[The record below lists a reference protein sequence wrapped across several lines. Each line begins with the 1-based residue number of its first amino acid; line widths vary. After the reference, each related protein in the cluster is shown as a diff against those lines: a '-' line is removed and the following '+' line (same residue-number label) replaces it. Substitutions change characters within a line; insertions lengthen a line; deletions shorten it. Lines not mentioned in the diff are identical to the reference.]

1 MLASLSIRN
10 LAVIERVDL
19 DFGPGLT
26 VLTGETGA
34 GKSILLDALGLALGR
49 RADAALVRPGCEDA
63 SVAAAFQ
70 LPPHSPAL
78 ALLRRRGIEAGEEV
92 VLRRRLRADGRSKA
106 FVDGVPVAAAL
117 LAELGESLVEAVGQ
131 HDQRGLLKAEVQRD
145 LLDRFGG
152 CDGLRRQLASRHG
165 AWRRCRQ
172 RLEQAAAGEA
182 EREERRRDLERE
194 IADLERL
201 APRPGEDEELATLRR
216 RLGMAEKIAE
226 ALGAASQAL
235 EEAEVEEGLRRA
247 AGALNRAR
255 AAAAGALDEAAGA
268 LDRALLEVA
277 EAADAIQRAGRDL
290 DADRGRLEEVEERLF
305 ALRAAARRHAVA
317 ADRLPE
323 VAEAMARELADLESG
338 EESLRRLREAEA
350 EAGAAF
356 DEACRALSARR
367 AAAAGRLNEAVA
379 RELAPLRMAG
389 AAFEAGLESLA
400 PEERN
405 AWGAERVC
413 FRVVTVPGAPPG
425 PLNRIASG
433 GELSRFMLALKVA
446 AHLHGSPAP
455 AAGGAPAVAASVP
468 TSVATVV
475 FDEIDAGVG
484 GAVADA
490 VGERLQRLGRGA
502 QVLAVTH
509 APQVAARAD
518 RHVLLIRRSDGATVA
533 AGARELD
540 DRDRREELAR
550 MLAGADVT
558 DAARAAAMS
567 LLGSS
572 SP

>member
-19 DFGPGLT
+19 AFGSGLT

-49 RADAALVRPGCEDA
+49 RSDASLVRPGCESA
-63 SVAAAFQ
+63 SVAAVFRLSPQ
-70 LPPHSPAL
+70 SPAL
-78 ALLRRRGIEAGEEV
+78 ALLRQRGIEAGEEL
-92 VLRRRLRADGRSKA
+92 VLRRQLRADGRSKA
-106 FVDGVPVAAAL
+106 FANDMPVAAAL

-131 HDQRGLLKAEVQRD
+131 HDRGGLLKAETQRD
-145 LLDRFGG
+145 LLDRFGA
-152 CDGLRRQLASRHG
+152 CEALRRQLASRHA

-172 RLEQAAAGEA
+172 SLERAAAGEA
-182 EREERRRDLERE
+182 EREERRQALTQDL
-194 IADLERL
+194 AALQRL
-201 APRPGEDEELATLRR
+201 APRAGEDEELAALRR
-216 RLGMAEKIAE
+216 RLGVAGKIAE
-226 ALGAASQAL
+226 ALAAASQAL
-235 EEAEVEEGLRRA
+235 EEAAVEEGLRRA

-255 AAAAGALDEAAGA
+255 APAAGVLDEAAAA
-268 LDRALLEVA
+268 LDRALLEVT
-277 EAADAIQRAGRDL
+277 EAADAILRAGRDL
-290 DADRGRLEEVEERLF
+290 DADRGRLDEVEERLF
-305 ALRAAARRHAVA
+305 ALRAAARRHGVA
-317 ADRLPE
+317 ADRLPAL
-323 VAEAMARELADLESG
+323 AEAMAGELAALEGG
-338 EESLRRLREAEA
+338 EEELQRLHKAEA

-367 AAAAGRLNEAVA
+367 AAAARRLNRAVA

-389 AAFEAGLESLA
+389 AVFEAGLESLA
-400 PEERN
+400 PQERN
-405 AWGAERVC
+405 AWGAERVS

-425 PLNRIASG
+425 PLSRIASG

-446 AHLHGSPAP
+446 AHLHGSGRPAAKSPAAAPVPAP
-455 AAGGAPAVAASVP
+455 MP
-468 TSVATVV
+468 TVV

-490 VGERLQRLGRGA
+490 VGERLQRLGQGA

-518 RHVLLIRRSDGATVA
+518 RHVLLVRRSDGATVA

-550 MLAGADVT
+550 MLAGADIT